1 MITDRTVSPSVGPEN
16 LLWHLLWQL
25 LGNCIL
31 TRFRACR
38 DRLFPVFDRVN
49 EIKRFSQDSTRCQSP
64 KTLPLIYV
72 NYVMY
77 IHTHQTTTIKIH
89 LDGRLDKTFS
99 RKVHKNGWAKIL
111 LLSRIK
117 RVFQNPT
124 FVANFC
130 PMDHSLE
137 KYTKRVC
144 QNPTFIAN
152 KKGVPKSYFYRE

>member
-1 MITDRTVSPSVGPEN
+1 M
-16 LLWHLLWQL
+16 
-25 LGNCIL
+25 

-89 LDGRLDKTFS
+89 LDGRLDKTGS
-99 RKVHKNGWAKIL
+99 RKVHKKGCAKIL
-111 LLSRIK
+111 FLLQIK
-117 RVFQNPT
+117 MMCRNPT

-130 PMDHSLE
+130 PMD
-137 KYTKRVC
+137 
-144 QNPTFIAN
+144 QNPLHTVICPTGTCFFSFR
-152 KKGVPKSYFYRE
+152 GRS